1 MKLKRLALITAMIS
15 SNVNAFQVCNIGD
28 EYNVLDSESFHQ
40 IRQKNYDAFGEG
52 ITPEN
57 LFPSSPEHIVD
68 LKPSLS
74 EASDI
79 LPETAKLLETGPA
92 SAIAIE
98 PVEATR
104 LMETL
109 GRSTSSLAKG
119 ALEALGP
126 IGDAVAVGLWAND
139 VANSFQD
146 ESRTSYDRFATVM
159 ELVDW
164 FGVLKL
170 PAREI
175 DRQILSSRWDRIAA
189 GDHYSY
195 RVHDDLIT
203 QQDLRDKNHWAE
215 LASKQQA
222 MLNAVARGF
231 ATDLALKYQQ
241 HYQEVVQAQTIMAEE
256 LITGVEHELRKTLF
270 SELAVD
276 HQGSRLFASDIAL
289 SCNEEAQALA
299 ELYPQQD
306 VEENNNRP
314 PAVPSKRQANRALAK
329 LQHCQQQLLDEAIA
343 KLDALRAGQI
353 PGLDQAAV
361 EQLYTQTLA
370 AKTQII
376 ETADNHVNLLKS
388 KLQKEMFTQGEIA
401 VEQLFSS
408 GSVDTMHNFLK
419 AQAERNAIDE
429 MTRSILGRPASTQEI
444 RNKEI
449 VLQSG
454 YRKCV
459 RIGILGGDPNF
470 RGCVEYAW
478 IPAETRPFN
487 PSEDT
492 VIAQIYP
499 PNKEVV
505 KRVLFDTLSTLIANG
520 WNSED
525 EEHWLEQQI
534 LNFSAQQRLKQQA
547 EFDKQQVYHWL
558 LDSTAQLGGKCT
570 GGSSCAGW
578 SPSYLQ
584 TVNLSRQSSLH
595 YINNWHTN
603 YSGKYAN
610 VHSKRYQKLESLI
623 AVALASEWQAKQ
635 AVEFFSFTYPGS
647 ADLENN
653 APLIY
658 SALKSSSLDITDL
671 QGNTLQLAKGIVKTR
686 LAEAISVSDSN
697 GIEWLHS
704 QVGQFQRYTSII
716 HSQHISTGHYASGSE
731 DVPALFSEMLPAHL
745 MRYLISDII
754 PDSYDARLER
764 SIEALFNPASGLNQK
779 LDSLSRTNESFTN
792 KPGRSCLIYYPHL
805 KSALL
810 SVAEEEDLYWLSP
823 ISEWYDAVTRQQLN
837 TFRTLQSA
845 VINQNTFGIPC
856 DLSPNSYQYQ

>member
-1 MKLKRLALITAMIS
+1 MKLNRLALISAIIS
-15 SNVNAFQVCNIGD
+15 SSAGAFEICKIGD

-40 IRQKNYDAFGEG
+40 IRQKNYDAFSDG

-57 LFPSSPEHIVD
+57 LFPSAPEHIID

-79 LPETAKLLETGPA
+79 LPETATLLDTGPA

-98 PVEATR
+98 PIEATR

-215 LASKQQA
+215 LASDQQA
-222 MLNAVARGF
+222 MWNAVARGF

-241 HYQEVVQAQTIMAEE
+241 HYQEVVKAQTIMAEE
-256 LITGVEHELRKTLF
+256 LITAVDHELRKAMF
-270 SELAVD
+270 SQLALD
-276 HQGSRLFASDIAL
+276 HKDSRLFASDIAA
-289 SCNEEAQALA
+289 SCNEETRVLA
-299 ELYPQQD
+299 DLYPEHD
-306 VEENNNRP
+306 AEESNSLP
-314 PAVPSKRQANRALAK
+314 PALPSKRQANRALAK
-329 LQHCQQQLLDEAIA
+329 LQHCQQNLLDQAIA
-343 KLDALRAGQI
+343 KLNELRTGQI
-353 PGLDQAAV
+353 EGLDQAAV
-361 EQLYTQTLA
+361 QQLYTRTLA

-408 GSVDTMHNFLK
+408 GSVDTMHNFFK

-429 MTRSILGRPASTQEI
+429 MTRSILGRPATTQEI

-499 PNKEVV
+499 PNKEAV

-525 EEHWLEQQI
+525 DEHWLEQQI

-647 ADLENN
+647 ADLETN

-764 SIEALFNPASGLNQK
+764 SIEALFNPASELNQK

-837 TFRTLQSA
+837 TFRALQSA
-845 VINQNTFGIPC
+845 VINQNTFGVPC

>member
-1 MKLKRLALITAMIS
+1 MKLNRLALISAIIS
-15 SNVNAFQVCNIGD
+15 SSAGAFEICKIGD
-28 EYNVLDSESFHQ
+28 EYNVLDSEGFHQ
-40 IRQKNYDAFGEG
+40 IRKKNYDAFSDG

-57 LFPSSPEHIVD
+57 LFPSAPEHIID

-74 EASDI
+74 EVSDI
-79 LPETAKLLETGPA
+79 LPETATLLDTGPA

-98 PVEATR
+98 SVEATR

-159 ELVDW
+159 GLVDW

-175 DRQILSSRWDRIAA
+175 DRQILSSRWDRVAA

-215 LASKQQA
+215 LASKQQT

-270 SELAVD
+270 SQLAID
-276 HQGSRLFASDIAL
+276 HQGSLLFASDIAL
-289 SCNEEAQALA
+289 SCNEETQALA

-314 PAVPSKRQANRALAK
+314 PAVPSKRQANRALTK

-408 GSVDTMHNFLK
+408 GSVDTMHNFFK

-499 PNKEVV
+499 PNKEAV

-520 WNSED
+520 WNAD
-525 EEHWLEQQI
+525 NEEHWLEQQI

-558 LDSTAQLGGKCT
+558 LDSSAMLEGECG
-570 GGSSCAGW
+570 GGSACAGW
-578 SPSYLQ
+578 SLSYLQ
-584 TVNLSRQSSLH
+584 KENLSRQASLH
-595 YINNWHTN
+595 YINNWHAN
-603 YSGKYAN
+603 YSGKGAY
-610 VHSKRYQKLESLI
+610 VHSKRYQKLGGLI
-623 AVALASEWQAKQ
+623 TAALESEWQAKR
-635 AVEFFSFTYPGS
+635 AVEFYSFTYPGS
-647 ADLENN
+647 IDLQKN

-658 SALKSSSLDITDL
+658 SALKSSSLDL
-671 QGNTLQLAKGIVKTR
+671 AHLEGNTLQLAKGIVKTR

-764 SIEALFNPASGLNQK
+764 SIEALFNPASELNQK

-810 SVAEEEDLYWLSP
+810 SVAEEENLYWLSP

-837 TFRTLQSA
+837 TFRALQSA
-845 VINQNTFGIPC
+845 VINQSTFGIPC
-856 DLSPNSYQYQ
+856 DLSPNSYRYQ

>member
-1 MKLKRLALITAMIS
+1 MKLNRLALISTMIS
-15 SNVNAFQVCNIGD
+15 SSAGAFEICEIGD
-28 EYNVLDSESFHQ
+28 EYNVLDNERFHQ
-40 IRQKNYDAFGEG
+40 IRQKNYDAFSDG

-74 EASDI
+74 EASDVF
-79 LPETAKLLETGPA
+79 PETATLLETGPA

-109 GRSTSSLAKG
+109 GRSTTGLTQG

-270 SELAVD
+270 SQLAID
-276 HQGSRLFASDIAL
+276 HQGSLLFASDIAL
-289 SCNEEAQALA
+289 SCNEETQALA

-306 VEENNNRP
+306 AEENNNRP

-329 LQHCQQQLLDEAIA
+329 LQHCQQQLLDEAIT
-343 KLDALRAGQI
+343 KLDALRTGQI

-361 EQLYTQTLA
+361 EQLYTRTLA

-492 VIAQIYP
+492 VIPQIYP
-499 PNKEVV
+499 PNKEAV
-505 KRVLFDTLSTLIANG
+505 KRVLFDTLSTLITNG

-595 YINNWHTN
+595 YVNNWHTN

-647 ADLENN
+647 ADLETN

-671 QGNTLQLAKGIVKTR
+671 QGNTLQLAKEIVKTR

-716 HSQHISTGHYASGSE
+716 HSQHISTGHYASGE
-731 DVPALFSEMLPAHL
+731 EEVTALFSEILPAHL

-754 PDSYDARLER
+754 PDSYDARIER
-764 SIEALFNPASGLNQK
+764 SIEALFNPASELNQK

-810 SVAEEEDLYWLSP
+810 SVAEEENLYWLSP

-837 TFRTLQSA
+837 IFGALKYA

>member
-1 MKLKRLALITAMIS
+1 MKLNRLALISAIIS
-15 SNVNAFQVCNIGD
+15 SSAGAFEICKIGD

-40 IRQKNYDAFGEG
+40 IRQKNYDAFSDG

-57 LFPSSPEHIVD
+57 LFPSAPEHIID

-79 LPETAKLLETGPA
+79 LPETATLLDTGPA

-195 RVHDDLIT
+195 RIHDDLIT

-270 SELAVD
+270 SQLAID
-276 HQGSRLFASDIAL
+276 HQGSLLFASDIAL

-329 LQHCQQQLLDEAIA
+329 LQHCQQQLLDEAIT
-343 KLDALRAGQI
+343 KLDALRTGQI

-361 EQLYTQTLA
+361 EQLYTRTLT

-408 GSVDTMHNFLK
+408 GSVDTMHDFFK

-429 MTRSILGRPASTQEI
+429 MTRSILGRPATTQEI

-499 PNKEVV
+499 PNKEAV

-520 WNSED
+520 WNAD
-525 EEHWLEQQI
+525 NEEHWLEQQI

-635 AVEFFSFTYPGS
+635 AVEFYSFTYPGS
-647 ADLENN
+647 IDLQKN

-658 SALKSSSLDITDL
+658 SALKSSSLDL
-671 QGNTLQLAKGIVKTR
+671 AHLEGNTLQLAKGIVKTR

-697 GIEWLHS
+697 GVEWLHS

-716 HSQHISTGHYASGSE
+716 HSQHISTGHYASGE
-731 DVPALFSEMLPAHL
+731 GEVTALFSEMLPAHL

-764 SIEALFNPASGLNQK
+764 SIEALFNPDSELNQK
-779 LDSLSRTNESFTN
+779 LDNLSRTNESFTN

-810 SVAEEEDLYWLSP
+810 SVAEEENLYWLSP

-837 TFRTLQSA
+837 TFRALQSA

-856 DLSPNSYQYQ
+856 DLSPNSYRYQ

>member
-1 MKLKRLALITAMIS
+1 MKLNRLALISAIIS
-15 SNVNAFQVCNIGD
+15 SSAGAFEICKIGD

-40 IRQKNYDAFGEG
+40 IRQKNYDAFSDG

-57 LFPSSPEHIVD
+57 LFPSAPEHIID

-79 LPETAKLLETGPA
+79 LPETATLLDTGPA

-98 PVEATR
+98 PIEATR

-215 LASKQQA
+215 LASDQQA
-222 MLNAVARGF
+222 MWNAVARGF

-241 HYQEVVQAQTIMAEE
+241 HYQEVVKAQTIMAEE
-256 LITGVEHELRKTLF
+256 LITAVDHELRKAMF
-270 SELAVD
+270 SQLALD
-276 HQGSRLFASDIAL
+276 HKDSRLFASDIAA
-289 SCNEEAQALA
+289 SCNEETRVLA
-299 ELYPQQD
+299 DLYPEHD
-306 VEENNNRP
+306 AEESNSLP
-314 PAVPSKRQANRALAK
+314 PALPSKRQANRALAK
-329 LQHCQQQLLDEAIA
+329 LQHCQQNLLDQAIA
-343 KLDALRAGQI
+343 KLNELRTGQI
-353 PGLDQAAV
+353 EGLDQAAV
-361 EQLYTQTLA
+361 QQLYTRTLA

-401 VEQLFSS
+401 VERLFRS
-408 GSVDTMHNFLK
+408 GSVETMHNFFK
-419 AQAERNAIDE
+419 GQAERNAIDE
-429 MTRSILGRPASTQEI
+429 MTRSILGRPATTQEI

-499 PNKEVV
+499 PNKEAV

-647 ADLENN
+647 ADLETN

-764 SIEALFNPASGLNQK
+764 SIEALFNPDSELNQK
-779 LDSLSRTNESFTN
+779 LDNLSRTNESFTN

-810 SVAEEEDLYWLSP
+810 SVAEEENLYWLSP

-837 TFRTLQSA
+837 TFRALQSA

-856 DLSPNSYQYQ
+856 DLSPNSYRYQ

>member
-57 LFPSSPEHIVD
+57 LFPSAPEHIVD

-74 EASDI
+74 EASDVF
-79 LPETAKLLETGPA
+79 PETATLLETGPA
-92 SAIAIE
+92 SAVTLAPE
-98 PVEATR
+98 EAAR
-104 LMETL
+104 LMDTL
-109 GRSTSSLAKG
+109 GRSTTGLAQG

-126 IGDAVAVGLWAND
+126 IGDAVAVGLWANE
-139 VANSFQD
+139 VATSFQD

-159 ELVDW
+159 GLVDW

-189 GDHYSY
+189 GNHYSY
-195 RVHDDLIT
+195 HVHEDLVT
-203 QQDLRDKNHWAE
+203 QQDLRDKIYWAE
-215 LASKQQA
+215 LASDQQA

-241 HYQEVVQAQTIMAEE
+241 HYQEVVKAQTIMAEE
-256 LITGVEHELRKTLF
+256 LITAVDHELRKAIF
-270 SELAVD
+270 SQLALD
-276 HQGSRLFASDIAL
+276 HKDSRLFASDIAA
-289 SCNEEAQALA
+289 SCSEETRVLA
-299 ELYPQQD
+299 DLYPD
-306 VEENNNRP
+306 HDIEESNSLP
-314 PAVPSKRQANRALAK
+314 PALPSKRQANRALAK
-329 LQHCQQQLLDEAIA
+329 LQHCQQNLLDQAIA
-343 KLDALRAGQI
+343 KLNEFRTGQI
-353 PGLDQAAV
+353 EGLDQAAV
-361 EQLYTQTLA
+361 QQLYARTLA

-376 ETADNHVNLLKS
+376 ETADNHVNLLMS
-388 KLQKEMFTQGEIA
+388 KLQRDMFTQGDIA
-401 VEQLFSS
+401 IERLFRS
-408 GSVDTMHNFLK
+408 GSVDTMHNFFK
-419 AQAERNAIDE
+419 GQAERSAIDE
-429 MTRSILGRPASTQEI
+429 MTRSILGRPATTQEI

-454 YRKCV
+454 YEKCV

-478 IPAETRPFN
+478 VPAETRPFI
-487 PSEDT
+487 PSEDS
-492 VIAQIYP
+492 VIAQISVP
-499 PNKEVV
+499 SKEAV
-505 KRVLFDTLSTLIANG
+505 KRVLFDSLSNLIDHG
-520 WNSED
+520 WNAET
-525 EEHWLEQQI
+525 EERWLEQQ
-534 LNFSAQQRLKQQA
+534 LLDFSAQQRLKQQA

-558 LDSTAQLGGKCT
+558 LDSSAMLEGECG
-570 GGSSCAGW
+570 GGSACAGW
-578 SPSYLQ
+578 SLSYLQ
-584 TVNLSRQSSLH
+584 KENLSRQASLH
-595 YINNWHTN
+595 YINNWHAN
-603 YSGKYAN
+603 YSGKGAY
-610 VHSKRYQKLESLI
+610 VHSKRYQKLGGLI
-623 AVALASEWQAKQ
+623 TAALESEWQAKR
-635 AVEFFSFTYPGS
+635 AVEFYSFTYPGS
-647 ADLENN
+647 IDLQKN

-658 SALKSSSLDITDL
+658 SALKSSSLDL
-671 QGNTLQLAKGIVKTR
+671 AHLEGNTLQLAKGIVKTR

-697 GIEWLHS
+697 GVEWLHS

-716 HSQHISTGHYASGSE
+716 HSQHISTGHYASGE
-731 DVPALFSEMLPAHL
+731 GEVTALFSEMLPAHL

-754 PDSYDARLER
+754 PDSYDARIER
-764 SIEALFNPASGLNQK
+764 SIDAIFNPTSELNQK
-779 LDSLSRTNESFTN
+779 LDKLSNTNENFTD
-792 KPGRSCLIYYPHL
+792 KPGRSCMIYYPYL

-810 SVAEEEDLYWLSP
+810 DVAADDDLYWISP

-837 TFRTLQSA
+837 MFGALKYA

>member
-1 MKLKRLALITAMIS
+1 MKLNRLALISAMIS
-15 SNVNAFQVCNIGD
+15 SSASAFEICEIGD
-28 EYNVLDSESFHQ
+28 EYNVLDNERFHQ
-40 IRQKNYDAFGEG
+40 IRQKNYDAFSDG

-68 LKPSLS
+68 LKPSIS
-74 EASDI
+74 EASDVF
-79 LPETAKLLETGPA
+79 PETATLLETGPA

-109 GRSTSSLAKG
+109 GRSTTGLAQG

-270 SELAVD
+270 SQLAID
-276 HQGSRLFASDIAL
+276 HQGSLLFASDIAL
-289 SCNEEAQALA
+289 SCNEETQALA

-306 VEENNNRP
+306 AEENNNRP

-329 LQHCQQQLLDEAIA
+329 LQHCQQQLLDEAIT
-343 KLDALRAGQI
+343 KLDALRTGQI

-361 EQLYTQTLA
+361 EQLYTRTLA

-408 GSVDTMHNFLK
+408 GSVDTMHYFLK

-499 PNKEVV
+499 PNKEAV
-505 KRVLFDTLSTLIANG
+505 KRVLFDSLSNLIDHG
-520 WNSED
+520 WNAEA
-525 EEHWLEQQI
+525 EERWLEQQ
-534 LNFSAQQRLKQQA
+534 LLDFSAQQRLKQQT

-558 LDSTAQLGGKCT
+558 LDSSTMLEGECG
-570 GGSSCAGW
+570 GGSACAGW
-578 SPSYLQ
+578 SLSYLQ
-584 TVNLSRQSSLH
+584 KENLSRQASLH
-595 YINNWHTN
+595 YINNWHAN
-603 YSGKYAN
+603 YSGKSAY
-610 VHSKRYQKLESLI
+610 VHSKRYQKLGGLI
-623 AVALASEWQAKQ
+623 TAALESEWKAKR
-635 AVEFFSFTYPGS
+635 AVEFYSFTYPGS
-647 ADLENN
+647 IDLQKN

-658 SALKSSSLDITDL
+658 SALKSSSLDL
-671 QGNTLQLAKGIVKTR
+671 AHLEGNTLQLAKGIVKTR

-716 HSQHISTGHYASGSE
+716 HSQHISTGHYASGE
-731 DVPALFSEMLPAHL
+731 GEVTALLSEMLPAHL

-754 PDSYDARLER
+754 PDSYDARIER
-764 SIEALFNPASGLNQK
+764 SIDAIFNPASELNQQLDK
-779 LDSLSRTNESFTN
+779 LSNTNGNFTN

-810 SVAEEEDLYWLSP
+810 SVAEEENLYWLSP

-837 TFRTLQSA
+837 TFRALQSA

>member
-1 MKLKRLALITAMIS
+1 MKLNRLALISAMIS
-15 SNVNAFQVCNIGD
+15 SSAGAFEICEIGD
-28 EYNVLDSESFHQ
+28 EYNVLDNERFHQ
-40 IRQKNYDAFGEG
+40 IRQKNYDAFSDG

-74 EASDI
+74 EASDVF
-79 LPETAKLLETGPA
+79 PETATLMETGPA

-109 GRSTSSLAKG
+109 GRSTTGLAQG

-195 RVHDDLIT
+195 SVHDDLIT

-270 SELAVD
+270 SQLAID
-276 HQGSRLFASDIAL
+276 HQGSLLFASDITL
-289 SCNEEAQALA
+289 SCNEETQALA

-306 VEENNNRP
+306 AEENNNRP

-329 LQHCQQQLLDEAIA
+329 LQHCQQQLLDEAIT
-343 KLDALRAGQI
+343 KLDALRTGQI

-361 EQLYTQTLA
+361 EQLYTRTLA

-499 PNKEVV
+499 PNKEAV
-505 KRVLFDTLSTLIANG
+505 KRVLFDSLSNLIDHG
-520 WNSED
+520 WNAEA
-525 EEHWLEQQI
+525 EERWLEQQ
-534 LNFSAQQRLKQQA
+534 LLDFSAQQRLKQQA

-558 LDSTAQLGGKCT
+558 LDSSAMLEGECG
-570 GGSSCAGW
+570 GGSACAGW
-578 SPSYLQ
+578 SLSYLQ
-584 TVNLSRQSSLH
+584 KENLSRQASLH
-595 YINNWHTN
+595 YINNWHAN
-603 YSGKYAN
+603 YSGKGAY
-610 VHSKRYQKLESLI
+610 VHSKRYQKLGGLI
-623 AVALASEWQAKQ
+623 TAALESEWKAKR
-635 AVEFFSFTYPGS
+635 AVEFYSFTYPGS
-647 ADLENN
+647 IDLQKN

-658 SALKSSSLDITDL
+658 SALKSSSLDL
-671 QGNTLQLAKGIVKTR
+671 AHLEGNTLQLAKGIVKTR
-686 LAEAISVSDSN
+686 LAEAISVSDNN

-716 HSQHISTGHYASGSE
+716 HSQHISTGHYASGE
-731 DVPALFSEMLPAHL
+731 GEVTALLSEMLPAHL

-754 PDSYDARLER
+754 PDSYDARIER
-764 SIEALFNPASGLNQK
+764 SIEALFNPASELNQK

-810 SVAEEEDLYWLSP
+810 SVAEEENLYWLSP

-837 TFRTLQSA
+837 TFRALQSA

>member
-1 MKLKRLALITAMIS
+1 MKLNRLALISAIIS
-15 SNVNAFQVCNIGD
+15 SSAGAFEICKIGD

-40 IRQKNYDAFGEG
+40 IRQKNYDAFSDG

-57 LFPSSPEHIVD
+57 LFPSAPEHIID

-79 LPETAKLLETGPA
+79 LPETATLLDTGPA

-126 IGDAVAVGLWAND
+126 IGDAVAVGLWANE
-139 VANSFQD
+139 VATSFQD

-159 ELVDW
+159 GLVDW

-189 GDHYSY
+189 GNHYSY
-195 RVHDDLIT
+195 HVHEDLVT
-203 QQDLRDKNHWAE
+203 QQDLRDKIYWAE
-215 LASKQQA
+215 LASDQQA
-222 MLNAVARGF
+222 MWNAVARGF

-241 HYQEVVQAQTIMAEE
+241 HYQEVVKAQTIMAEE
-256 LITGVEHELRKTLF
+256 LITAVDHELRKAMF
-270 SELAVD
+270 SQLALD
-276 HQGSRLFASDIAL
+276 HKDSRLFASDIAA
-289 SCNEEAQALA
+289 SCNEETRVLA
-299 ELYPQQD
+299 DLYPEHD
-306 VEENNNRP
+306 AEESNSLP
-314 PAVPSKRQANRALAK
+314 PALPSKRQANRALAK
-329 LQHCQQQLLDEAIA
+329 LQHCQQNLLDQAIA
-343 KLDALRAGQI
+343 KLNELRTGQI
-353 PGLDQAAV
+353 EGLDQAAV
-361 EQLYTQTLA
+361 QQLYTRTLA

-408 GSVDTMHNFLK
+408 GSVDTMHNFFK

-429 MTRSILGRPASTQEI
+429 MTRSILGRPATTQEI

-499 PNKEVV
+499 PNKEAV

-647 ADLENN
+647 VDLETN

-764 SIEALFNPASGLNQK
+764 SIEALFNPDSELNQK
-779 LDSLSRTNESFTN
+779 LDNLSRTNESFTN

-810 SVAEEEDLYWLSP
+810 SVAEEENLYWLSP

-837 TFRTLQSA
+837 TFRALQSA

-856 DLSPNSYQYQ
+856 DLSPNSYRYQ

>member
-1 MKLKRLALITAMIS
+1 MKLKRLALISAMIS
-15 SNVNAFQVCNIGD
+15 SSAGAFEICKIGD

-40 IRQKNYDAFGEG
+40 IRKKNYDAFSDG

-79 LPETAKLLETGPA
+79 FPETATLLETGPA
-92 SAIAIE
+92 SAVTLAPE
-98 PVEATR
+98 EAAR
-104 LMETL
+104 LMDTL
-109 GRSTSSLAKG
+109 GRSTTGLAQG

-126 IGDAVAVGLWAND
+126 IGDAVAVGLWANE
-139 VANSFQD
+139 VATSFQD

-159 ELVDW
+159 GLVDW

-203 QQDLRDKNHWAE
+203 EQDLRDKNHWAE
-215 LASKQQA
+215 LASKQQP
-222 MLNAVARGF
+222 MLNAIAQGF

-329 LQHCQQQLLDEAIA
+329 LQHCQQQLLDEAIT
-343 KLDALRAGQI
+343 KLDALRTGQI

-370 AKTQII
+370 AKTRII

-499 PNKEVV
+499 PNKEAV
-505 KRVLFDTLSTLIANG
+505 KRVLFDSLSNLIDHG
-520 WNSED
+520 WNAEA
-525 EEHWLEQQI
+525 EERWLEQQ
-534 LNFSAQQRLKQQA
+534 LLDFSAQQRLKQQA

-558 LDSTAQLGGKCT
+558 LDSSAMLEGECG
-570 GGSSCAGW
+570 GGSACAGW
-578 SPSYLQ
+578 SLSYLQ
-584 TVNLSRQSSLH
+584 KENLSRQASLH
-595 YINNWHTN
+595 YINNWHAN
-603 YSGKYAN
+603 YSGKGAY
-610 VHSKRYQKLESLI
+610 VHSKRYQKLGGLI
-623 AVALASEWQAKQ
+623 TAALESEWQAKR
-635 AVEFFSFTYPGS
+635 AVEFYSFTYPGS
-647 ADLENN
+647 IDLQKN

-658 SALKSSSLDITDL
+658 SALKSSSLDL
-671 QGNTLQLAKGIVKTR
+671 AHLEGNTLQLAKGIVKTR

-697 GIEWLHS
+697 GVEWLHS

-716 HSQHISTGHYASGSE
+716 HSQHISTGHYASGE
-731 DVPALFSEMLPAHL
+731 GEVTALFSEMLPAHL

-754 PDSYDARLER
+754 PDSYDARIER
-764 SIEALFNPASGLNQK
+764 SIEALFNPASELNQK

-810 SVAEEEDLYWLSP
+810 SVAEEENLYWLSP

-837 TFRTLQSA
+837 TFRALQSA

>member
-1 MKLKRLALITAMIS
+1 MKLNRLALISAIIS
-15 SNVNAFQVCNIGD
+15 SSAGAFEICKIGD

-40 IRQKNYDAFGEG
+40 IRQKNYDAFSDG

-57 LFPSSPEHIVD
+57 LFPSAPEHIID

-79 LPETAKLLETGPA
+79 LPETATLLDTGPA

-98 PVEATR
+98 PIEATR

-215 LASKQQA
+215 LASDQQA
-222 MLNAVARGF
+222 MWNAVARGF

-241 HYQEVVQAQTIMAEE
+241 HYQEVVKAQTIMAEE
-256 LITGVEHELRKTLF
+256 LITAVDHELRKAMF
-270 SELAVD
+270 SQLALD
-276 HQGSRLFASDIAL
+276 HKDSRLFASDIAA
-289 SCNEEAQALA
+289 SCNEETRVLA
-299 ELYPQQD
+299 DLYPEHD
-306 VEENNNRP
+306 AEESNSLP
-314 PAVPSKRQANRALAK
+314 PALPSKRQANRALAK
-329 LQHCQQQLLDEAIA
+329 LQHCQQNLLDQAIA
-343 KLDALRAGQI
+343 KLNELRTGQI
-353 PGLDQAAV
+353 EGLDQAAV
-361 EQLYTQTLA
+361 QQLYTRTLA

-401 VEQLFSS
+401 VERLFRS
-408 GSVDTMHNFLK
+408 GSVETMHNFFK
-419 AQAERNAIDE
+419 GQAERNAIDE
-429 MTRSILGRPASTQEI
+429 MTRSILGRPATTQEI

-449 VLQSG
+449 ILQSG

-499 PNKEVV
+499 PNKEAV
-505 KRVLFDTLSTLIANG
+505 KRVLFDTLSTLIADG

-558 LDSTAQLGGKCT
+558 LDSSAMLEGECG
-570 GGSSCAGW
+570 GGSACAGW
-578 SPSYLQ
+578 SLSYLQ
-584 TVNLSRQSSLH
+584 KENLSRQASLH
-595 YINNWHTN
+595 YINNWHAN
-603 YSGKYAN
+603 YSGKGAY
-610 VHSKRYQKLESLI
+610 VHSKRYQKLGGLI
-623 AVALASEWQAKQ
+623 TAALESEWQAKR
-635 AVEFFSFTYPGS
+635 AVEFYSFTYPGS
-647 ADLENN
+647 IDLQKN

-658 SALKSSSLDITDL
+658 SALKSSSLDL
-671 QGNTLQLAKGIVKTR
+671 AHLEGNTLQLAKGIVKTR

-697 GIEWLHS
+697 GVEWLHS

-716 HSQHISTGHYASGSE
+716 HSQHISTGHYASGE
-731 DVPALFSEMLPAHL
+731 GQVTALFSEMLPAHL

-754 PDSYDARLER
+754 PDSYDARIER
-764 SIEALFNPASGLNQK
+764 SIDAIFNPTSELNQQLDK
-779 LDSLSRTNESFTN
+779 LSNTNENFTD
-792 KPGRSCLIYYPHL
+792 KPGRSCIIYYPYL

-810 SVAEEEDLYWLSP
+810 DVAADDDLYWISP

-837 TFRTLQSA
+837 MFGALKYA

>member
-1 MKLKRLALITAMIS
+1 MKLNRLALISAIIS
-15 SNVNAFQVCNIGD
+15 SSAGAFEICKIGD

-40 IRQKNYDAFGEG
+40 IRQKNYDAFSDG

-57 LFPSSPEHIVD
+57 LFPSAPEHIID

-79 LPETAKLLETGPA
+79 LPETATLLDTGPA

-109 GRSTSSLAKG
+109 GRSTSNLAKG

-189 GDHYSY
+189 ADHYSY
-195 RVHDDLIT
+195 RIHDDLIT
-203 QQDLRDKNHWAE
+203 QQDLRDKTHWAE

-222 MLNAVARGF
+222 MLNAVAQGF

-241 HYQEVVQAQTIMAEE
+241 HYQEVVQAQTIIAEE

-408 GSVDTMHNFLK
+408 GSVDTMHNFFK

-429 MTRSILGRPASTQEI
+429 MTRSILGRPATTQEI

-499 PNKEVV
+499 PNKEAV

-610 VHSKRYQKLESLI
+610 VHSQRYQKLESLI
-623 AVALASEWQAKQ
+623 AIALVSEWQAKQ

-647 ADLENN
+647 ADLETN

-658 SALKSSSLDITDL
+658 SALKSSSLDITNL

-686 LAEAISVSDSN
+686 LAEAVSVSDSN
-697 GIEWLHS
+697 GVEWLHS

-716 HSQHISTGHYASGSE
+716 HSQHISTGHYASGE
-731 DVPALFSEMLPAHL
+731 EEVTALFSEMLPAHL

-764 SIEALFNPASGLNQK
+764 SIDALFNPASELNQK

-837 TFRTLQSA
+837 TFRALQSA

>member
-1 MKLKRLALITAMIS
+1 MKLNKLALISAIIS
-15 SNVNAFQVCNIGD
+15 SSAGAFEICKIGD
-28 EYNVLDSESFHQ
+28 EYNVLDSEGFHQ
-40 IRQKNYDAFGEG
+40 IRKKNYDAFSDG

-57 LFPSSPEHIVD
+57 LFPSAPEHIVD
-68 LKPSLS
+68 LKPSIS
-74 EASDI
+74 EASDVF
-79 LPETAKLLETGPA
+79 PETATLLETGPA

-109 GRSTSSLAKG
+109 GRSTTGLAQG

-256 LITGVEHELRKTLF
+256 LITGVEHELRKILF
-270 SELAVD
+270 SQLAID
-276 HQGSRLFASDIAL
+276 HQGSLLFASDIAL
-289 SCNEEAQALA
+289 SCNEETQALA

-306 VEENNNRP
+306 AEENNNRP

-329 LQHCQQQLLDEAIA
+329 LQHCQQQLLDEAIT
-343 KLDALRAGQI
+343 KLDALRTGQI

-361 EQLYTQTLA
+361 EQLYTRTLA

-388 KLQKEMFTQGEIA
+388 KLKKEMFTQGEIA

-499 PNKEVV
+499 PNKEAV
-505 KRVLFDTLSTLIANG
+505 KRVLFDSLSNLIDHG
-520 WNSED
+520 WNAEA
-525 EEHWLEQQI
+525 EERWLEQQ
-534 LNFSAQQRLKQQA
+534 LLDFSAQQRLKQQA

-647 ADLENN
+647 ADLETN

-704 QVGQFQRYTSII
+704 QVGLFQRYTSII
-716 HSQHISTGHYASGSE
+716 HSQHISTGHYASGE
-731 DVPALFSEMLPAHL
+731 GEVTALFSEMLPAHL

-754 PDSYDARLER
+754 PDSYDARIER
-764 SIEALFNPASGLNQK
+764 SIDAIFNPTSELNQQLDK
-779 LDSLSRTNESFTN
+779 LSNTNENFTD
-792 KPGRSCLIYYPHL
+792 KPGRSCMIYYSYL

-810 SVAEEEDLYWLSP
+810 DVAADDDLYWISP

-837 TFRTLQSA
+837 TFRALQSA

>member
-1 MKLKRLALITAMIS
+1 MKLNRLALISTIIS
-15 SNVNAFQVCNIGD
+15 SSAGAFEICEIGD
-28 EYNVLDSESFHQ
+28 EYNVLDNERFHQ
-40 IRQKNYDAFGEG
+40 IRRKNYDAFSDG

-74 EASDI
+74 EASDVF
-79 LPETAKLLETGPA
+79 PETATLLETGPA

-109 GRSTSSLAKG
+109 GRSTTGLAQG

-222 MLNAVARGF
+222 MLNAVARSF

-270 SELAVD
+270 SQLAID
-276 HQGSRLFASDIAL
+276 HQGSLLFASDIAL
-289 SCNEEAQALA
+289 SCNKETQALA

-306 VEENNNRP
+306 AEENNNRP

-329 LQHCQQQLLDEAIA
+329 LQHCQQQLLDEAIT
-343 KLDALRAGQI
+343 KLDALRTGQI

-361 EQLYTQTLA
+361 EQLYTRTLA

-408 GSVDTMHNFLK
+408 GSVETMHNFFK
-419 AQAERNAIDE
+419 GQAERNAIDE
-429 MTRSILGRPASTQEI
+429 MTRSILGRPATTQEI

-459 RIGILGGDPNF
+459 RIGILGRDPNF

-499 PNKEVV
+499 PNKEAV

-595 YINNWHTN
+595 YVNNWHTN

-647 ADLENN
+647 ADLETN

-716 HSQHISTGHYASGSE
+716 HSQHISTGHYASGE
-731 DVPALFSEMLPAHL
+731 EEVTALLSEMLPAHL

-754 PDSYDARLER
+754 PDSYDARIER
-764 SIEALFNPASGLNQK
+764 SIDAIFNPTSELNQTLDK
-779 LDSLSRTNESFTN
+779 LSNTNENFTD
-792 KPGRSCLIYYPHL
+792 KPGRSCMIYYPYL

-810 SVAEEEDLYWLSP
+810 DVAADDDLYWISP

-837 TFRTLQSA
+837 MFGALKFA
-845 VINQNTFGIPC
+845 VINQNNFGIPC

>member
-1 MKLKRLALITAMIS
+1 MKLKRLALISAMIS
-15 SNVNAFQVCNIGD
+15 SSAGAFEICKIGD

-40 IRQKNYDAFGEG
+40 IRKKNYDAFSDG

-79 LPETAKLLETGPA
+79 FPETATLLETGPA
-92 SAIAIE
+92 SAVTLAPE
-98 PVEATR
+98 EAAR
-104 LMETL
+104 LMDTL
-109 GRSTSSLAKG
+109 GRSTTGLAQG

-126 IGDAVAVGLWAND
+126 IGDAVAVGLWANE
-139 VANSFQD
+139 VATSFQD

-159 ELVDW
+159 GLVDW

-203 QQDLRDKNHWAE
+203 EQDLRDKNHWAE
-215 LASKQQA
+215 LASKQQP
-222 MLNAVARGF
+222 MLNAIAQGF

-329 LQHCQQQLLDEAIA
+329 LQHCQQQLLDEAIT
-343 KLDALRAGQI
+343 KLDALRTGQT

-370 AKTQII
+370 AKTRII

-499 PNKEVV
+499 PNKEAV
-505 KRVLFDTLSTLIANG
+505 KRVLFDSLSNLIDHG
-520 WNSED
+520 WNAEA
-525 EEHWLEQQI
+525 EERWLEQQ
-534 LNFSAQQRLKQQA
+534 LLDFSAQQRLKQQA

-558 LDSTAQLGGKCT
+558 LDSSAMLEGECG
-570 GGSSCAGW
+570 GGSACAGW
-578 SPSYLQ
+578 SLSYLQ
-584 TVNLSRQSSLH
+584 KENLSRQASLH
-595 YINNWHTN
+595 YINNWHAN
-603 YSGKYAN
+603 YSGKGAY
-610 VHSKRYQKLESLI
+610 VHSKRYQKLGGLI
-623 AVALASEWQAKQ
+623 TAALESEWQAKR
-635 AVEFFSFTYPGS
+635 AVEFYSFTYPGS
-647 ADLENN
+647 IDLQKS

-658 SALKSSSLDITDL
+658 SALKSSSLDL
-671 QGNTLQLAKGIVKTR
+671 AHLEGNTLQLAKGIVKTR

-697 GIEWLHS
+697 GVEWLHS

-716 HSQHISTGHYASGSE
+716 HSQHISTGHYASGE
-731 DVPALFSEMLPAHL
+731 GEVTALFSEMLPAHL

-754 PDSYDARLER
+754 PDSYDARIER
-764 SIEALFNPASGLNQK
+764 SIEALFNPASELNQK

-810 SVAEEEDLYWLSP
+810 SVAEEENLYWLSP

-837 TFRTLQSA
+837 TFRALQSA

>member
-1 MKLKRLALITAMIS
+1 MKLNRLALISAMIS
-15 SNVNAFQVCNIGD
+15 SSAGAFEICKIGD
-28 EYNVLDSESFHQ
+28 EYNVLDSEVFHQ
-40 IRQKNYDAFGEG
+40 IRKKNYDAFSDG

-57 LFPSSPEHIVD
+57 LFPSAPEHIID

-79 LPETAKLLETGPA
+79 LPETATLLETGPA

-270 SELAVD
+270 SELVVD
-276 HQGSRLFASDIAL
+276 HQGSRLFASDITL

-408 GSVDTMHNFLK
+408 GSVDTMHNFFK

-499 PNKEVV
+499 PNKQAV

-520 WNSED
+520 WNAD
-525 EEHWLEQQI
+525 NEEHWLEQQI

-623 AVALASEWQAKQ
+623 AMALASEWQAKQ

-647 ADLENN
+647 ADLETN

-764 SIEALFNPASGLNQK
+764 SIEALFNPASELNQK

-810 SVAEEEDLYWLSP
+810 RVAEEEDLYWLSP

-837 TFRTLQSA
+837 TFRALQSA

>member
-1 MKLKRLALITAMIS
+1 MKLNRLALISAMIS
-15 SNVNAFQVCNIGD
+15 SSAGAFEICEIGD
-28 EYNVLDSESFHQ
+28 EYNVLDNERFHQ
-40 IRQKNYDAFGEG
+40 IRQKNYDAFSDG

-74 EASDI
+74 EASDVF
-79 LPETAKLLETGPA
+79 PETATLLETGPA

-109 GRSTSSLAKG
+109 GRSTTGLAQG

-270 SELAVD
+270 SQFAID
-276 HQGSRLFASDIAL
+276 HQGSLLFASDITL
-289 SCNEEAQALA
+289 SCNEETQALA

-306 VEENNNRP
+306 AEENNNRP

-329 LQHCQQQLLDEAIA
+329 LQHCQQQLLDEAIT
-343 KLDALRAGQI
+343 KLDALRTGQI

-361 EQLYTQTLA
+361 EQLYTRTLA

-499 PNKEVV
+499 PNKEAV
-505 KRVLFDTLSTLIANG
+505 KRVLFDSLSNLIDHG
-520 WNSED
+520 WNAEA
-525 EEHWLEQQI
+525 EECWLEQQ
-534 LNFSAQQRLKQQA
+534 LLDFSAQQRLKQQA

-558 LDSTAQLGGKCT
+558 LDSSAMLEGECG
-570 GGSSCAGW
+570 GGSACAGW
-578 SPSYLQ
+578 SLSYLQ
-584 TVNLSRQSSLH
+584 KENLSRQASLH
-595 YINNWHTN
+595 YINNWHAN
-603 YSGKYAN
+603 YSSKGAY
-610 VHSKRYQKLESLI
+610 VHSKRYQKLGGLI
-623 AVALASEWQAKQ
+623 TAALESEWKAKR
-635 AVEFFSFTYPGS
+635 AVEFYSFTYPGS
-647 ADLENN
+647 IDLQKN

-658 SALKSSSLDITDL
+658 SALKSSPLDL
-671 QGNTLQLAKGIVKTR
+671 AHLEGNTLQLAKGIVKTR
-686 LAEAISVSDSN
+686 LAEAISVSDNN

-716 HSQHISTGHYASGSE
+716 HSQHISTGHYASGE
-731 DVPALFSEMLPAHL
+731 GEVTALLSEMLPAHL

-754 PDSYDARLER
+754 PDSYDARIER
-764 SIEALFNPASGLNQK
+764 SIEALFNPASELNQK

-810 SVAEEEDLYWLSP
+810 SVAEEENLYWLSP

-837 TFRTLQSA
+837 TFRALQSA

>member
-1 MKLKRLALITAMIS
+1 MKLNRLALISAMIS
-15 SNVNAFQVCNIGD
+15 SSASAFEICEIGD
-28 EYNVLDSESFHQ
+28 EYNVLDNERFHQ
-40 IRQKNYDAFGEG
+40 IRQKNYDAFSDG

-68 LKPSLS
+68 LKPSIS
-74 EASDI
+74 EASDVF
-79 LPETAKLLETGPA
+79 PETATLLETGPA

-109 GRSTSSLAKG
+109 GRSTTGLAQG

-270 SELAVD
+270 SQLAID
-276 HQGSRLFASDIAL
+276 HQGSLLFASDIAL
-289 SCNEEAQALA
+289 SCNEETQALA

-306 VEENNNRP
+306 AEENNNRP

-329 LQHCQQQLLDEAIA
+329 LQHCQQQLLDEAIT
-343 KLDALRAGQI
+343 KLDALRTGQI

-361 EQLYTQTLA
+361 EQLYTRTLA

-499 PNKEVV
+499 PNKEAV
-505 KRVLFDTLSTLIANG
+505 KRVLFDSLSNLIDHG
-520 WNSED
+520 WNAEA
-525 EEHWLEQQI
+525 EERWLEQQ
-534 LNFSAQQRLKQQA
+534 LLDFSAQQRLKQQA

-558 LDSTAQLGGKCT
+558 LDSSAMLEGECG
-570 GGSSCAGW
+570 GGSACAGW
-578 SPSYLQ
+578 SLSYLQ
-584 TVNLSRQSSLH
+584 KENLSRQASLH
-595 YINNWHTN
+595 YINNWHAN
-603 YSGKYAN
+603 YSGKSAY
-610 VHSKRYQKLESLI
+610 VHSKRYQKLGGLI
-623 AVALASEWQAKQ
+623 TAALESEWKAKR
-635 AVEFFSFTYPGS
+635 AVEFYSFTYPGS
-647 ADLENN
+647 IDLQKN

-658 SALKSSSLDITDL
+658 SALKSSSLDL
-671 QGNTLQLAKGIVKTR
+671 AHLEGNTLQLAKGIVKTR

-716 HSQHISTGHYASGSE
+716 HSQHISTGHYASGE
-731 DVPALFSEMLPAHL
+731 GEVTALLSEMLPAHL

-754 PDSYDARLER
+754 PDSYDARIER
-764 SIEALFNPASGLNQK
+764 SIDAIFNPASELNQQLDK
-779 LDSLSRTNESFTN
+779 LSNTNGNFTN

-810 SVAEEEDLYWLSP
+810 SVAEEENLYWLSP

-837 TFRTLQSA
+837 TFRALQSA

>member
-74 EASDI
+74 EASDVF
-79 LPETAKLLETGPA
+79 PETATLLDTGPA

-222 MLNAVARGF
+222 MLNAVAQGF

-343 KLDALRAGQI
+343 KLNELRTGQI
-353 PGLDQAAV
+353 EGLDQAAV
-361 EQLYTQTLA
+361 QQLYTRTLA

-408 GSVDTMHNFLK
+408 GSVDTMHNFFK

-429 MTRSILGRPASTQEI
+429 MTRSILGRPATTQEI

-449 VLQSG
+449 ILQSG

-499 PNKEVV
+499 PNKEAV
-505 KRVLFDTLSTLIANG
+505 KRVLFDTLSTLIADG

-534 LNFSAQQRLKQQA
+534 LNFSAQQSLKQQA

-558 LDSTAQLGGKCT
+558 LDSSAMLEGECG
-570 GGSSCAGW
+570 GGSACAGW
-578 SPSYLQ
+578 SLSYLQ
-584 TVNLSRQSSLH
+584 KENLSRQASLH
-595 YINNWHTN
+595 YINNWHAN
-603 YSGKYAN
+603 YSGKGAY
-610 VHSKRYQKLESLI
+610 VHSKRYQKLGGLI
-623 AVALASEWQAKQ
+623 TAALESEWQAKR
-635 AVEFFSFTYPGS
+635 AVEFYSFTYPGS
-647 ADLENN
+647 IDLQKN

-658 SALKSSSLDITDL
+658 SALKSSSLDL
-671 QGNTLQLAKGIVKTR
+671 AHLEGNTLQLAKGIVKTR

-697 GIEWLHS
+697 GVEWLHS

-716 HSQHISTGHYASGSE
+716 HSQHISTGHYASGE
-731 DVPALFSEMLPAHL
+731 GEVTALFSEMLPAHL

-764 SIEALFNPASGLNQK
+764 SIEALFNPASELNQK

-792 KPGRSCLIYYPHL
+792 KPGRSCLIYYPHI

-837 TFRTLQSA
+837 TFRALQSA

>member
-1 MKLKRLALITAMIS
+1 MKLKRLALISAMIS
-15 SNVNAFQVCNIGD
+15 SSAGAFEICKIGD
-28 EYNVLDSESFHQ
+28 EYNVLDSESYHQ
-40 IRQKNYDAFGEG
+40 IRQKNYDAFSDG

-57 LFPSSPEHIVD
+57 LFPSAPEHIID
-68 LKPSLS
+68 LKPSLT

-79 LPETAKLLETGPA
+79 LPETATLLETGPA

-98 PVEATR
+98 PLEATR

-215 LASKQQA
+215 LSSKQQA

-306 VEENNNRP
+306 AEENNNRP

-329 LQHCQQQLLDEAIA
+329 LQHCQQQLLDEAIT
-343 KLDALRAGQI
+343 KLDALRTGQI

-361 EQLYTQTLA
+361 EQLYTRTLA
-370 AKTQII
+370 AKTQLI

-401 VEQLFSS
+401 VERLFRS
-408 GSVDTMHNFLK
+408 GSVETMHNFFK
-419 AQAERNAIDE
+419 GQAERNAIDE
-429 MTRSILGRPASTQEI
+429 MTRSILGRPATTQEI

-449 VLQSG
+449 ILQSG

-499 PNKEVV
+499 PNKEAV

-595 YINNWHTN
+595 YINNWHAN
-603 YSGKYAN
+603 YSGKGAY

-647 ADLENN
+647 VDLETN

-731 DVPALFSEMLPAHL
+731 DIPALFSEMLPAHL

-764 SIEALFNPASGLNQK
+764 SIEALFNPASELNQK

-810 SVAEEEDLYWLSP
+810 NVAEEEDLYWLSP

-837 TFRTLQSA
+837 TFRALQSA

>member
-1 MKLKRLALITAMIS
+1 MKLNRLALISAIIS
-15 SNVNAFQVCNIGD
+15 SSAGAFEICKIGD

-40 IRQKNYDAFGEG
+40 IRQKNYDAFSDG

-57 LFPSSPEHIVD
+57 LFPSAPEHIID

-79 LPETAKLLETGPA
+79 LPETATLLDTGPA

-195 RVHDDLIT
+195 RIHDDLIT

-222 MLNAVARGF
+222 MLNAVAQGF

-343 KLDALRAGQI
+343 KLDALRAGQV

-361 EQLYTQTLA
+361 EQLYTRTLA

-444 RNKEI
+444 RNKKI

-647 ADLENN
+647 ADLETN

-671 QGNTLQLAKGIVKTR
+671 QSNTLQLAKGIVKTR

-810 SVAEEEDLYWLSP
+810 SVAEEENLYWLSP

-837 TFRTLQSA
+837 TFRALQSA

>member
-1 MKLKRLALITAMIS
+1 MKLNKLALISAIIS
-15 SNVNAFQVCNIGD
+15 SSAGAFEICKIGD
-28 EYNVLDSESFHQ
+28 EYNVLDSEGFHQ
-40 IRQKNYDAFGEG
+40 IRKKNYDAFSDG

-57 LFPSSPEHIVD
+57 LFPSAPEHIVD
-68 LKPSLS
+68 LKPSIS
-74 EASDI
+74 EASDVF
-79 LPETAKLLETGPA
+79 PETATLLETGPA

-109 GRSTSSLAKG
+109 GRSTTGLAQG

-270 SELAVD
+270 SQLAID
-276 HQGSRLFASDIAL
+276 HQGSLLFASDIAL
-289 SCNEEAQALA
+289 SCNEETQALA

-306 VEENNNRP
+306 AEENNNRP

-329 LQHCQQQLLDEAIA
+329 LQHCQQQLLDEAIT
-343 KLDALRAGQI
+343 KLDALRTGQI

-361 EQLYTQTLA
+361 EQLYTRTLA

-499 PNKEVV
+499 PNKEAV
-505 KRVLFDTLSTLIANG
+505 KRVLFDSLSNLIDHG
-520 WNSED
+520 WNAEA
-525 EEHWLEQQI
+525 EERWLEQQ
-534 LNFSAQQRLKQQA
+534 LLDFSAQQRLKQQA

-558 LDSTAQLGGKCT
+558 LDSSAMLEGECG
-570 GGSSCAGW
+570 GGSACAGW
-578 SPSYLQ
+578 SFSYLQ
-584 TVNLSRQSSLH
+584 KENLSRQASLH
-595 YINNWHTN
+595 YINNWHAN
-603 YSGKYAN
+603 YSGKGAY
-610 VHSKRYQKLESLI
+610 VHSKRYQKLGGLI
-623 AVALASEWQAKQ
+623 TAALESEWKAKR
-635 AVEFFSFTYPGS
+635 AVEFYSFTYPGS
-647 ADLENN
+647 IDLQKN

-658 SALKSSSLDITDL
+658 SALKSSSLDL
-671 QGNTLQLAKGIVKTR
+671 AHLEGNTLQLAKGIVKTR

-697 GIEWLHS
+697 GVEWLHS
-704 QVGQFQRYTSII
+704 QVGLFQRYTSII
-716 HSQHISTGHYASGSE
+716 HSQHISTGHYASGE
-731 DVPALFSEMLPAHL
+731 GEVTALFSEMLPAHL

-754 PDSYDARLER
+754 PDSYDARIER
-764 SIEALFNPASGLNQK
+764 SIDAIFNPTSELNQQLDK
-779 LDSLSRTNESFTN
+779 LSNTNENFTD
-792 KPGRSCLIYYPHL
+792 KPGRSCMIYYPYL

-810 SVAEEEDLYWLSP
+810 DVAADDDLYWISP

-837 TFRTLQSA
+837 MFGALKYA